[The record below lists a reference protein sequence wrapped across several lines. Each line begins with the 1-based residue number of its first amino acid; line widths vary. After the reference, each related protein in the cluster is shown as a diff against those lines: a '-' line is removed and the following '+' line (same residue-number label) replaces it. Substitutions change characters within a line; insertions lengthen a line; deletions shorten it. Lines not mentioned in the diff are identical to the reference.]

1 MIIITKVRWESSL
14 FYPAVGVSLSEVE
27 RKRIEN
33 EMKSY
38 ISEEEEEEEDFMLTN
53 SNEMCLLNGPV

>member
-38 ISEEEEEEEDFMLTN
+38 ISEEEEEDFMLTN